1 MAQKEPTFFRDG
13 AAALSRGTETGK
25 SDEFNTGCNKAG
37 SCAPGIGINID
48 GGVLGEDAEKWTL
61 LDQDGAARTP
71 QVGQHIGGS
80 GLGDGVEGKGTVGID
95 VGTIE
100 ATNDGNVTVDGQ
112 AQLTDLATGWT
123 SDGTP

>member
-1 MAQKEPTFFRDG
+1 MTNPPPTFFRDG
-13 AAALSRGTETGK
+13 ASAFTRSVETGK
-25 SDEFNTGCNKAG
+25 TNEFNTGGNKAG

-61 LDQDGAARTP
+61 LDQDGAARAP

-80 GLGDGVEGKGTVGID
+80 GLGEGVEGKGTVGID

-100 ATNDGNVTVDGQ
+100 ANNNGDVTVDGQ
-112 AQLTDLATGWT
+112 AQLTALATGWT